1 MRRVKFILCVGAI
14 LLAGAAAAGVAA
26 RSVVEPHEGEV
37 RSAGV
42 VTVPTVLG
50 QTAEELL
57 FYPWSMYDT
66 QPLRKPTEEDL
77 IYGLGLWVYGDSLE
91 EVTWRMNEGERARI
105 EEERRIFLDLFP
117 LLGPLE
123 IQWRDLFEALEW
135 NVGQDGQEP
144 TAGRQIFLKDFPAVL
159 NVGEEAPVV
168 VSFAESVAS
177 YEQSVSILMR
187 PAEMRDITEE
197 EQAAALKKV
206 EREVRTLL
214 TEEEPEGIGLYGLL
228 WAFAEHRG
236 GTGSALEQFMETR
249 RENALVLGDMMA
261 EGLPTEELSMEE
273 FLSVADMMGTDT
285 IQIITTQQEIV
296 VLFALDRGN
305 VIGAYY
311 DIQLDCWSGVG
322 LTERN

>member
-1 MRRVKFILCVGAI
+1 M
-14 LLAGAAAAGVAA
+14 
-26 RSVVEPHEGEV
+26 
-37 RSAGV
+37 
-42 VTVPTVLG
+42 
-50 QTAEELL
+50 
-57 FYPWSMYDT
+57 
-66 QPLRKPTEEDL
+66 
-77 IYGLGLWVYGDSLE
+77 
-91 EVTWRMNEGERARI
+91 
-105 EEERRIFLDLFP
+105 
-117 LLGPLE
+117 
-123 IQWRDLFEALEW
+123 
-135 NVGQDGQEP
+135 
-144 TAGRQIFLKDFPAVL
+144 
-159 NVGEEAPVV
+159 
-168 VSFAESVAS
+168 SFAESVAS

-197 EQAAALKKV
+197 EQAAALELV
-206 EREVRTLL
+206 EKEVRALL

-228 WAFAEHRG
+228 WVLAEHRG

-273 FLSVADMMGTDT
+273 FLSAADMMGANT

-296 VLFALDRGN
+296 VLFTLDRGN